1 MREKVIDM
9 KKRLF
14 IPITFTA
21 LLLSSCQFILPFGPI
36 NPSSSGADTTDT
48 SGTAT
53 TSEDPKAPVVT
64 SITLN
69 KKNVSLQPG
78 KSTTLTYTIK
88 GENDPDPTVTWTSN
102 NENVATVD
110 AKGVVTVKTTATVGQ
125 TAVIT
130 ATSKVTPSVSASCNV
145 KVSSNQTYT
154 VMMYICGA
162 DLESQS
168 GLATSD
174 LEEILKVGSQPEN
187 VNIIIETGGASS
199 WQSTYSISSS
209 KLTRWEVRDKKL
221 VSKATLS
228 YASMG
233 LTSTLQSFVEYGITN
248 YSADHMGFIF
258 WNHGGA
264 VNGCCYDE
272 KKSDDSIIASE
283 SAAAFK
289 NAFASTGFTGKFDWV
304 GYDCCVMSYA
314 DLAAVN
320 SDYFDYMVASQ
331 ELEAGEGWDYDAWLP
346 TLYADTAVSTET
358 LLSKICDTFVK
369 DNGGDTSS
377 NDQCLGVLNLSY
389 MSELVSAMN
398 TFASKVTSSS
408 QYTTLG
414 SCFTSAL
421 RFGKG
426 SSYGQRYDYGLSD
439 MNDFLVKARA
449 QGFDTQACIDALA
462 KITVYSAYSK
472 QYYKSTLPCGV
483 NAFFAP
489 SAKLSGM
496 QIDKENYS
504 TKDTKFTSYQSII
517 SSWGK
522 FY

>member
-1 MREKVIDM
+1 M
-9 KKRLF
+9 KRRLL
-14 IPITFTA
+14 IPIAFTA
-21 LLLSSCQFILPFGPI
+21 LLLSSCQFTLPFGP
-36 NPSSSGADTTDT
+36 NKSGEDTQSGDT
-48 SGTAT
+48 SGSGS
-53 TSEDPKAPVVT
+53 TSVDPKTPVVT

-69 KKNVSLQPG
+69 KKSISLQPG
-78 KSTTLTYTIK
+78 KSTTLLYTVK
-88 GENDPDPTVTWTSN
+88 GENDPDPTVTWTSDN
-102 NENVATVD
+102 TNVATVSN
-110 AKGVVTVKTTATVGQ
+110 GVVTVSSSATSGQ
-125 TAVIT
+125 TAVVT
-130 ATSKVTPSVSASCNV
+130 ATSTVTPSVSASCTV

-174 LEEILKVGSQPEN
+174 IEEILKVSNQPDN
-187 VNIIIETGGASS
+187 VNIVIQTGGASS
-199 WQSTYSISSS
+199 WQSTYGISS
-209 KLTRWEVRDKKL
+209 KNLVRWEVRDKKL
-221 VSKATLS
+221 VSKSSLS

-233 LTSTLQSFVEYGITN
+233 LSSTLQSFVEYGITN

-272 KKSDDSIIASE
+272 KKSDDSILASE
-283 SAAAFK
+283 TAAAFK
-289 NAFASTGFTGKFDWV
+289 NAFSKTGFTGKFDWV

-314 DLAAVN
+314 DLAAIN

-331 ELEAGEGWDYDAWLP
+331 ELEAGEGWDYDNWLP
-346 TLYADTAVSTET
+346 TLYADTGVETET
-358 LLSKICDTFVK
+358 LLAKICDTFVK
-369 DNGGDTSS
+369 DNGGDSSS
-377 NDQCLGVLNLSY
+377 NDQCLGVLNLGY
-389 MSELVSAMN
+389 MPELISAMN
-398 TFASKVTSSS
+398 TFASKVTTSSS
-408 QYTTLG
+408 YATLG

-439 MNDFLVKARA
+439 MKDFLDKAKA

-462 KITVYSAYSK
+462 KITVHSAYSK
-472 QYYKSTLPCGV
+472 QYYKTTLPCGV

-489 SAKLSGM
+489 SSKLSGM
-496 QIDKENYS
+496 QIDKENYTAS
-504 TKDTKFTSYQSII
+504 DTKFTSYQSII